1 MTKLLRLRK
10 LNLAV
15 LRKQLAGTEKD
26 RAAEMEDEHT
36 LGEESPTESF
46 LRRSLYSAM
55 RKLIK
60 IPEGRLIVRSAPD
73 KNPV

>member
-26 RAAEMEDEHT
+26 RAAEMEDE
-36 LGEESPTESF
+36 LEQWRE
-46 LRRSLYSAM
+46 
-55 RKLIK
+55 
-60 IPEGRLIVRSAPD
+60 RLSEVR
-73 KNPV
+73 